1 MMSEISSDILSNLV
15 VKGMQER
22 KGLEV
27 TLMNLKEIPNSVS
40 DYIVICSGNSDT
52 HVSSLADS
60 VEVEIKKET
69 GDFPLSREGKNNG
82 QWVLLDYTNV
92 VVHVFQKSAREFYSL
107 EKLWGDAKITKFDDA
122 V

>member
-1 MMSEISSDILSNLV
+1 MTEITSDMLSNLA
-15 VKGMQER
+15 VKGIQEK

-27 TLMNLKEIPNSVS
+27 TLVDLKGISNSIS
-40 DYIVICSGNSDT
+40 DYLVICSGNSDT

-60 VEVEIKKET
+60 VEEEIKKIT
-69 GDFPLSREGKNNG
+69 GDFPMSREGKNNG
-82 QWVLLDYTNV
+82 QWVLLDYADV